1 MGEKKDNLF
10 IKILQHG
17 WENFKLKHPSY
28 ATEYYDSIIEKT
40 VHCRDPK
47 FGYIEYRCMNCGQGI
62 HRCGFSCK
70 TKFCIHCARKS
81 SNDFIE
87 EIMVKLHPGVVYR
100 HLILTIPEQLR
111 ILFYRN
117 RTSGDL
123 YSQFMASAKNYID
136 DVFRSVTG
144 INNLKAGC
152 VVVLHTAGRSGSY
165 NPHLHVIVM
174 AGGIDPFS
182 EKWID
187 LPYFKYENFLPKKW
201 QYHLLQMVKDFDS
214 SDESIALVKKLWK
227 LYPKGFVNNFKK
239 GDVPKKIKH
248 LVNYLAKYVSKPS
261 ISIGAIKSCDF
272 EKDEVVY
279 EYKDHRTKKRVVT
292 SCDVN
297 TFIGRMAQQI
307 LPKKLHR
314 IRYWGIQHPSSYQK
328 NRQEINVGLRKIGRT
343 LNSDDSFIAYATGNW
358 KWSKDPRKC
367 DYCGSD
373 LEVWKIWS
381 EKYGTIYDAV
391 FDLMKNGVSPPSEAI
406 IPVLKITK
414 VSEVLNFR
422 EQQLCFVL

>member
-1 MGEKKDNLF
+1 M
-10 IKILQHG
+10 
-17 WENFKLKHPSY
+17 
-28 ATEYYDSIIEKT
+28 
-40 VHCRDPK
+40 
-47 FGYIEYRCMNCGQGI
+47 
-62 HRCGFSCK
+62 
-70 TKFCIHCARKS
+70 
-81 SNDFIE
+81 
-87 EIMVKLHPGVVYR
+87 
-100 HLILTIPEQLR
+100 
-111 ILFYRN
+111 
-117 RTSGDL
+117 
-123 YSQFMASAKNYID
+123 
-136 DVFRSVTG
+136 
-144 INNLKAGC
+144 
-152 VVVLHTAGRSGSY
+152 
-165 NPHLHVIVM
+165 
-174 AGGIDPFS
+174 
-182 EKWID
+182 
-187 LPYFKYENFLPKKW
+187 
-201 QYHLLQMVKDFDS
+201 
-214 SDESIALVKKLWK
+214 
-227 LYPKGFVNNFKK
+227 
-239 GDVPKKIKH
+239 
-248 LVNYLAKYVSKPS
+248 
-261 ISIGAIKSCDF
+261 
-272 EKDEVVY
+272 
-279 EYKDHRTKKRVVT
+279 VT